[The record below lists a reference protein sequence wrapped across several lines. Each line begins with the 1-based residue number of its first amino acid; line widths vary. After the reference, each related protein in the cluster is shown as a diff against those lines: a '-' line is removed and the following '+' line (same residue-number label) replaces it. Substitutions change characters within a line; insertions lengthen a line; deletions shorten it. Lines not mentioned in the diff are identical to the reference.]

1 MWHDCVRCSQPVDQ
15 LREHFSLVDVTP
27 GLTILRGY
35 DVETLVHDDTVET
48 GVWVVVVVVLRMFI
62 FESVV
67 LKSRI
72 KGNSKKEIQS

>member
-35 DVETLVHDDTVET
+35 DVETLVYDETVET
-48 GVWVVVVVVLRMFI
+48 GVVMMVVVVVVRMF
-62 FESVV
+62 SPGGCGQTMQ
-67 LKSRI
+67 KC
-72 KGNSKKEIQS
+72 